1 VVTDDVR
8 WCSEVGTTTRRSL
21 AHPRWAGSREA
32 ELGDGAPSQ
41 GEVALA
47 MTGGASAAGAQGTL
61 RRPAP
66 SAEDATYSLSDVN
79 ANALFSW
86 RCLLCEEKS
95 IHCTQWAQY
104 ILH

>member
-8 WCSEVGTTTRRSL
+8 WCSEVGTTARRSL
-21 AHPRWAGSREA
+21 ARPRWAGSREA

-41 GEVALA
+41 GEVAPT
-47 MTGGASAAGAQGTL
+47 MTDGASAAGAQGTL

-66 SAEDATYSLSDVN
+66 SAE
-79 ANALFSW
+79 
-86 RCLLCEEKS
+86 EKS